1 MSKSDSKKIVLAV
14 AGVSLSFEP
23 NKTAYNNLINE
34 MTMTNKVAPMAT
46 YLGRIV
52 DAESKEALNK
62 LMEDYPGC
70 EMQIVEKVN
79 EIYSPKLEIEVKN

>member
-1 MSKSDSKKIVLAV
+1 MSKSKKIVMTV

-52 DAESKEALNK
+52 DAESKDALSK

>member
-1 MSKSDSKKIVLAV
+1 MSKSKKITMTV

-23 NKTAYNNLINE
+23 NKTAYNGLINE
-34 MTMTNKVAPMAT
+34 MTMTNKVAPMVT

-52 DAESKEALNK
+52 DAECKEALNK
-62 LMEDYPGC
+62 LLDDYPGC

>member
-1 MSKSDSKKIVLAV
+1 MSKSKKIIMTV
-14 AGVSLSFEP
+14 AGVGLSFEP

>member
-1 MSKSDSKKIVLAV
+1 MSKSKNIGMTV
-14 AGVSLSFEP
+14 AGISLSFEP

-34 MTMTNKVAPMAT
+34 MTMTNKVAPMVT

>member
-23 NKTAYNNLINE
+23 NKTAYNSMINE
-34 MTMTNKVAPMAT
+34 MTMTNKVAPIVT

>member
-34 MTMTNKVAPMAT
+34 MTMTNKVAPMVT

>member
-1 MSKSDSKKIVLAV
+1 MSKTQPITMTV
-14 AGVSLSFEP
+14 AGVALSFEP

-34 MTMTNKVAPMAT
+34 MTMTNKVAPMVT

-52 DAESKEALNK
+52 TSDCKAQLGE
-62 LMEDYPGC
+62 LMDRYPGC

>member
-1 MSKSDSKKIVLAV
+1 MSKSKKIVMDV
-14 AGVSLSFEP
+14 AGVGLSFEP

>member
-1 MSKSDSKKIVLAV
+1 MSKSDSKKIALAV
-14 AGVSLSFEP
+14 AGASLSFEP

-34 MTMTNKVAPMAT
+34 MTMTNKVAPMVT

>member
-1 MSKSDSKKIVLAV
+1 MSKSQKIAMTV
-14 AGVSLSFEP
+14 AGISLSFEP
-23 NKTAYNNLINE
+23 NKTAFNNLINE

-52 DAESKEALNK
+52 DADCKESLNQ
-62 LMEDYPGC
+62 LLEQYPGC

>member
-1 MSKSDSKKIVLAV
+1 MSKSQKIIMTV
-14 AGVSLSFEP
+14 AGVGLSFEP

-34 MTMTNKVAPMAT
+34 MTLTNKVAPMVT

-62 LMEDYPGC
+62 LMNDYPGC